1 MAKKII
7 KLGTYRTLV
16 SQLDK
21 LAGTTD
27 RAVSKPRHGTTRP
40 ASVLRISGGRV
51 SPSEADQHHW
61 QTSGQLCA
69 VLTGNGLA
77 ASTIK
82 TDLAGHRFFHDK
94 RAIPSTNCPPT
105 MNWA

>member
-27 RAVSKPRHGTTRP
+27 KAVSKPRHGTTRP
-40 ASVLRISGGRV
+40 ASGSAHFWR
-51 SPSEADQHHW
+51 
-61 QTSGQLCA
+61 TSF
-69 VLTGNGLA
+69 TFR
-77 ASTIK
+77 S
-82 TDLAGHRFFHDK
+82 
-94 RAIPSTNCPPT
+94 
-105 MNWA
+105 